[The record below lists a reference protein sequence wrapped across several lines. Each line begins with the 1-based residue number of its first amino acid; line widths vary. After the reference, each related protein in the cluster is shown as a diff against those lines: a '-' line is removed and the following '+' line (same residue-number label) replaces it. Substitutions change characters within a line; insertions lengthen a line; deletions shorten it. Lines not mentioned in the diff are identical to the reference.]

1 MTLSISSEILSAL
14 DLNDFVTVD
23 IETTGL
29 DYLKEDIIEFAAVHF
44 RGGKRHKKTNFFVKP
59 PKKIPQHITRI
70 TGISNADVEGAK
82 SFAAVVDDIKSF
94 IGDYPVIAHNI
105 NFDLPFLEYHTR
117 KAKNDFMM
125 WDYQVKQ
132 YNYFSNWKIDTAVLS
147 RMYLHF
153 LPSFNLHSL
162 SEYFG
167 LKKRP
172 RHRALPDAATTG
184 EIFLELLKI
193 ILRTKFADTQ
203 KINQILEPTDDPIKQ
218 FFEKLTLL
226 QASGRFQIPEGI
238 DRESFMI
245 TANFYNIIGE
255 GETPDHGRM
264 ETDPIDEEVI
274 ANFFDDGGELSREF
288 ASFEVRKPQVQ
299 MAHAVARAFNE
310 SRFLVVEAGTG
321 TGKSMAYLVPAIKW
335 AVKNYGPNGRVIIST
350 NTKNLQEQLFFKDIP
365 ILHGVLKE
373 RFKAVLLKGK
383 GNYLCLDKWVTVLND
398 MKFRLSEKERTRILP
413 LYFWTQQTKTG
424 DIAGNNAFH
433 AERNMGLWTKLIAEN
448 NYCPGRSCK
457 YYDKCFLMKA
467 RNNARNAHLVLVN
480 HSLLFSDLAAENAVL
495 SDYVN
500 VIFDEAH
507 NIEKT
512 ATEYLGSEI
521 SIWQFRDFYNKLYM
535 KDKIETGV
543 LIQLKRR
550 IQLSS
555 VTESHKKGLLSMIEG
570 LIDKVPGCWRLTQ
583 EFFKE
588 LTRQLRDIQPERD
601 HSYSV
606 KHRYKRENN
615 LFEPLSTYHQELIK
629 ELSKIQNELNDL
641 IEYFKELPDNS
652 FEYQKQLYQE
662 LNAQFMQVEMLSNN
676 LHFLLE
682 AEWDN
687 FVYWFELPAKSDS
700 DDSRLYAA
708 PLDIAGILN
717 ERLYSH
723 LRTTVFTS
731 ATLAV
736 NRNFEYFNNRV
747 GVRYIDAER
756 VENLLLES
764 PFNYDEQ
771 VLLMVPSFI
780 VDPKHPQY
788 LPQLKSFLE
797 KLIAESPRGTLAL
810 FTSYSILN
818 DVYNSLKHTFLAEN
832 IPVFGQGIDG
842 SRHSII
848 SQFKNIEKSFLFGTD
863 SFWEGVD
870 VPGKALEVL
879 LLTRLPF
886 DVPSEPII
894 QAKAELIQKQGG
906 NPFMDFTIPEA
917 VIRFRQG
924 FGRLIRSKSDFG
936 SIIIL
941 DSRVI
946 NKLYGRVFL
955 NSLPLRAK
963 IITEDQTLWQHLKN
977 WFGGTKIKD
986 STTYQG

>member
-1 MTLSISSEILSAL
+1 MSTEINPEILSAL
-14 DLNDFVTVD
+14 ELNDFVTLD

-29 DYLKEDIIEFAAVHF
+29 DYLKEDIIEFAAIRF
-44 RGGKRHKKTNFFVKP
+44 NSGKPKKNINFFIKP
-59 PKKIPQHITRI
+59 SGKIPQHITRI
-70 TGISNADVEGAK
+70 TGISNTDVEEAK
-82 SFAAVVDDIKSF
+82 PFGEVIDDIKSF
-94 IGDYPVIAHNI
+94 VGNYPVIAHNI

-117 KAKNDFMM
+117 KAKNDFLN
-125 WDYQVKQ
+125 WDYKVQE
-132 YNYFSNWKIDTAVLS
+132 YHYFSNWKIDTVVLAK
-147 RMYLHF
+147 MYLHF
-153 LPSFNLHSL
+153 LPSFNLGSL
-162 SEYFG
+162 SEYFS
-167 LKKRP
+167 LKKRK
-172 RHRALPDAATTG
+172 RHRALPDASATG
-184 EIFLELLKI
+184 EILLELLKI
-193 ILRTKFADTQ
+193 IVRTKFSDIQ
-203 KINQILEPTDDPIKQ
+203 KINQILEPTDDSIRQ
-218 FFEKLTLL
+218 FFEKLAVF
-226 QASGRFQIPEGI
+226 QATGKFQIPEGI
-238 DRESFMI
+238 DKESFTI
-245 TANFYNIIGE
+245 SANMYNVIGE
-255 GETPDHGRM
+255 EETPEHGKF
-264 ETDPIDEEVI
+264 ETEPIDEESI
-274 ANFFDDGGELSREF
+274 AAFFDDDGELSQEF

-310 SRFLVVEAGTG
+310 SKFLVVEAGTG

-335 AVKNYGPNGRVIIST
+335 ATKNYGPNGRIVIST

-365 ILHGVLKE
+365 ILHGVLKD

-383 GNYLCLDKWVTVLND
+383 GNYLCLDKWVTVLSD
-398 MKFRLSEKERTRILP
+398 MKYRLSDKERLRILP

-424 DIAGNNAFH
+424 DIAENNAFQ
-433 AERNMGLWTKLIAEN
+433 AERNMGLWTKMIAEN

-480 HSLLFSDLAAENAVL
+480 HSLLFSDLAAEKAVL

-512 ATEYLGSEI
+512 ATEYLGQEI
-521 SIWQFRDFYNKLYM
+521 SIWQFRDFYNKLYTEG
-535 KDKIETGV
+535 KIETGV
-543 LIQLKRR
+543 LVQLKRR

-555 VTESHKKGLLSMIEG
+555 VKDSHKKALLSMIDD
-570 LIDKVPGCWRLTQ
+570 LIEKIPACWRLSQ

-588 LTRQLRDIQPERD
+588 LTRGLRESVPENNNM
-601 HSYSV
+601 YSL
-606 KHRYKRENN
+606 KNRYKKGDN
-615 LFEPLSTYHQELIK
+615 LFKALEHVFNELIAG
-629 ELSKIQNELNDL
+629 LNKIRSELNDL
-641 IEYFKELPDNS
+641 IEYFKDLPENS
-652 FEYQKQLYQE
+652 FDYQKQLYQE
-662 LNAQFMQVEMLSNN
+662 LNAQFMQSDMLISS
-676 LHFLLE
+676 LEFLVE

-687 FVYWFELPAKSDS
+687 FVYWFELPSKADS

-723 LRTTVFTS
+723 LRTTIFTS

-736 NRNFEYFNNRV
+736 NKNFDYFNKRAGINYV
-747 GVRYIDAER
+747 EPDR
-756 VENLLLES
+756 VENLLLQS

-788 LPQLKSFLE
+788 LPQLKTFFE
-797 KLIAESPRGTLAL
+797 KLIVESPRGTLAL
-810 FTSYSILN
+810 FTSYTMLN
-818 DVYNSLKHTFLAEN
+818 DIYNSLKHVFMAEN

-848 SQFKNIEKSFLFGTD
+848 NRFKNIEKSFLFGTD

-870 VPGKALEVL
+870 VPGKALEIL
-879 LLTRLPF
+879 LLTKLPF

-936 SIIIL
+936 AIIVL
-941 DSRVI
+941 DTRVI
-946 NKLYGRVFL
+946 KKLYGRVFL
-955 NSLPLRAK
+955 NSLPLNAQ
-963 IITEDQTLWQHLKN
+963 IITDDQSIWQQLKN
-977 WFGGTKIKD
+977 WFGDAKIKD
-986 STTYQG
+986 SALYKG